1 MGRREELV
9 EREHDAPGTLAR
21 GQRLV
26 DETERP
32 PRVADQQVTGI
43 AVVVQADGAGTQGVP
58 LTHHADI
65 LAFVDLLVPEG
76 VGPIF
81 LHLAQDHVGHGAGE
95 VPDRQVQLVVFQK
108 RQGITRGE
116 RTQPQRG
123 IGGIALQP
131 VQQRR
136 HQQGCRGVGHGDDEG
151 LAGALRIKGLGRDD
165 ASQRVER
172 RAHVRP
178 DGQCEGG
185 GLDAATSAD
194 QQFVPQGLTQPAQ
207 GIAGSRLGHCEVAG
221 RTRDVALGHDFIKN
235 PQQVQIEVL
244 EIHPSPPVTPRG
256 HRHDTRRAAF
266 CGPPGWRRS
275 GAAGRPHLAYAPD
288 FTISST
294 RSRKPGK
301 TSRKPPGCPWKK
313 QVTNPPGAKRRGGR
327 QDHCHSPS
335 RRW

>member
-172 RAHVRP
+172 RSHVGP
-178 DGQCEGG
+178 DGQCEGC
-185 GLDAATSAD
+185 GLDAAASAD

-207 GIAGSRLGHCEVAG
+207 SIAGSRLGHCEVAG

-266 CGPPGWRRS
+266 CGPRDGAGPGRQAARILLTRLILRS
-275 GAAGRPHLAYAPD
+275 AAPGRASPGKHQGSRQAARGRN
-288 FTISST
+288 
-294 RSRKPGK
+294 RSR
-301 TSRKPPGCPWKK
+301 T
-313 QVTNPPGAKRRGGR
+313 PPGAKRRGGR